1 MWQCARMWRLMRH
14 GRGRDLDG
22 VDVVVF
28 RLRRIAGLRAPTRD
42 VLIEASWGGQRFVGA
57 LAHRGS
63 AGGGKR
69 AAGARRSASVA
80 IERAAG
86 LLVERLRPACGSC
99 RCVPTRWPPM
109 RRARGGGV
117 LD

>member
-42 VLIEASWGGQRFVGA
+42 VLIEESWGGQRFVGA
-57 LAHRGS
+57 LAHRESRCGCN
-63 AGGGKR
+63 R
-69 AAGARRSASVA
+69 DAGALRSASVA
-80 IERAAG
+80 IERPDG
-86 LLVERLRPACGSC
+86 LLVERLKPACGYW
-99 RCVPTRWPPM
+99 RCVPTR
-109 RRARGGGV
+109 
-117 LD
+117 